1 MKSVKLQRFCD
12 KFCLGDRGIHICLSK
27 EDFEGFD
34 LWNTSTSMES
44 CDAVYRCLK
53 CESCDD
59 DFDRIKEHNL
69 SDHKDNITSNCN
81 FCTYK
86 TIPGKCA
93 HLDCLVLFSVLYTQ
107 TSRKLKPFHKQIF
120 TSKFPPIGKIKAL

>member
-1 MKSVKLQRFCD
+1 MKSVKIQRFCD

-86 TIPGKCA
+86 DDTWKVCTLG
-93 HLDCLVLFSVLYTQ
+93 LFS
-107 TSRKLKPFHKQIF
+107 SI
-120 TSKFPPIGKIKAL
+120 